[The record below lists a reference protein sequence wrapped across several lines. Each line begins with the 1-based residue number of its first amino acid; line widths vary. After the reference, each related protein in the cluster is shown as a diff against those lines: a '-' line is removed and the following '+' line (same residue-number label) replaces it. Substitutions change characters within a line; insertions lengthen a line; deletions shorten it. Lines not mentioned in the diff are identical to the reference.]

1 MRSRKVERISLANS
15 LEREQNDLISRM
27 QSEFWQGIFCDI
39 LKKHTFQNDFFF
51 VENGLTSEK
60 VVSHLKDVIYMLC
73 QRYGFE
79 CEVTSHPTRTELK
92 LMFNC
97 YDNSNEKEVMDVL
110 SIIVCQKDITMRI
123 LPHNPMLKLFW
134 LEEYVLVEN
143 IIKDMCLQI
152 FESQKEK
159 FSELRENYKKIK
171 ASSDG
176 LTAKTIEIAQN
187 SIRTLYEKSGEK
199 HMNLVQRELYS
210 SLLYKGRMIR
220 IFHKDF
226 LKDPNVLLKELN

>member
-1 MRSRKVERISLANS
+1 MDS
-15 LEREQNDLISRM
+15 
-27 QSEFWQGIFCDI
+27 G
-39 LKKHTFQNDFFF
+39 
-51 VENGLTSEK
+51 NGCK
-60 VVSHLKDVIYMLC
+60 
-73 QRYGFE
+73 
-79 CEVTSHPTRTELK
+79 
-92 LMFNC
+92 
-97 YDNSNEKEVMDVL
+97 
-110 SIIVCQKDITMRI
+110 
-123 LPHNPMLKLFW
+123 
-134 LEEYVLVEN
+134 
-143 IIKDMCLQI
+143 
-152 FESQKEK
+152 KEK

-226 LKDPNVLLKELN
+226 LKDPNVLIKELN